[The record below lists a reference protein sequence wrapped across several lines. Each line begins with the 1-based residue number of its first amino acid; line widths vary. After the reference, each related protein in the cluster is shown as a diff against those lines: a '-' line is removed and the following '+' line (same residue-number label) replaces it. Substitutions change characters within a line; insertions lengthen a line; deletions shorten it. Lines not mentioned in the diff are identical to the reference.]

1 MAKLEPITSWGVPW
15 SEDAAA
21 FNAAAS
27 AALSAERLVVGIIHA
42 DHPHPDELLSAQG
55 WDSPTLTQWCA
66 TGATADKLLRLVM
79 RTGTPATD
87 GAEGDTSL
95 ARGAGH
101 VLCAAVAESFVHKT
115 WWFLAVARRDPVF
128 SPKEQHLAALMLRH
142 WQALFSQPDEPGM
155 GRLLLGSDNRL
166 IAADLNTRALLLQQP
181 NMLDGLVS
189 RFHPVLQQRYPGLAD
204 RTTRDIALQVD
215 GRPVWVCFRRCR
227 AVEGTGHE
235 HWYLEVRSLEPDEL
249 TTVGLVADPRIA
261 QALAFI
267 HEQYAQ
273 APSLADIS
281 RHVHVSPFHFHRLF
295 TRQVGISPKH
305 YLQRKQLQ
313 VAKWLLRKGGVPIAT
328 IAVRTGFSSHG
339 HFTSTFHR
347 LVGVSPSEY
356 RESH

>member
-1 MAKLEPITSWGVPW
+1 MTKLEPITSWGVPW
-15 SEDAAA
+15 SEDVAA
-21 FNAAAS
+21 FVTAACG
-27 AALSAERLVVGIIHA
+27 ALSAERVLVGIVHA
-42 DHPHPDELLSAQG
+42 DHPRLDEFLSAQG
-55 WDSPTLTQWCA
+55 WDPAALSQWCSA
-66 TGATADKLLRLVM
+66 GFTSDKLLRLVM
-79 RTGTPATD
+79 RSGTPSPES
-87 GAEGDTSL
+87 AEADTPLL

-101 VLCAAVAESFVHKT
+101 VLFAAVAESFVHKT
-115 WWFLAVARRDPVF
+115 WWFLAVARREPAF
-128 SPKEQHLAALMLRH
+128 NPKEQHLAALMLRH

-181 NMLDGLVS
+181 NMLDGLIS
-189 RFHPVLQQRYPGLAD
+189 RFHPVVQQRYPGLAD
-204 RTTRDIALQVD
+204 RTTRDIALQLD

-227 AVEGTGHE
+227 AIEGTGNE
-235 HWYLEVRSLEPDEL
+235 HWYLEVRALEPDEL

-261 QALAFI
+261 QALAYI

-313 VAKWLLRKGGVPIAT
+313 VAKWLLRRGVPIAT

>member
-1 MAKLEPITSWGVPW
+1 VPW

-21 FNAAAS
+21 FTTAAR
-27 AALSAERLVVGIIHA
+27 AALTAERVVVGIIHV
-42 DHPHPDELLSAQG
+42 DHPRPDELLALAG
-55 WDSPTLTQWCA
+55 WDSAVMTHWCA
-66 TGATADKLLRLVM
+66 SGFATDKLWRTVQ

-87 GAEGDTSL
+87 GGEADTPLYS
-95 ARGAGH
+95 RGAGH

-115 WWFLAVARRDPVF
+115 WWWLTVARREPAF
-128 SPKEQHLAALMLRH
+128 SPKEQHLAGLMLRH

-166 IAADLNTRALLLQQP
+166 LAADLNTRARLLQQP
-181 NMLDGLVS
+181 TLLEGLIS
-189 RFHPVLQQRYPGLAD
+189 MFHPVVQQRYPGLAD
-204 RTTRDIALQVD
+204 RTTRDMALQLN
-215 GRPVWVCFRRCR
+215 GEPVWVQFRRCR
-227 AVEGTGHE
+227 AVDGPGNE
-235 HWYLEVRSLEPDEL
+235 HWYLEVRPLEPDEL

-267 HEQYAQ
+267 HEQFAQ

-313 VAKWLLRKGGVPIAT
+313 VAKWLLRQGGVPIAT

-356 RESH
+356 RETH